1 MSQTGTGTIS
11 LPYSSEMFPPN
22 STGGNDE
29 TDFETAIF
37 KGSFNLAGPG
47 TVSFTLG
54 SDDNSFIYIDGKL
67 IGSNPGVHALT
78 VVEFTSPS
86 LTSGAHS
93 IEVFYDDRQNVQA
106 QLELSAV
113 SDITINPTVPEPA
126 VWTMMIVGLAGVG
139 GALRRR
145 NRAALSAA

>member
-1 MSQTGTGTIS
+1 
-11 LPYSSEMFPPN
+11 
-22 STGGNDE
+22 
-29 TDFETAIF
+29 
-37 KGSFNLAGPG
+37 
-47 TVSFTLG
+47 
-54 SDDNSFIYIDGKL
+54 
-67 IGSNPGVHALT
+67 VHALT

-113 SDITINPTVPEPA
+113 SDITISPTVPEPA
-126 VWTMMIVGLAGVG
+126 VWTMMIVGMAGVG

-145 NRAALSAA
+145 NRTALSAA